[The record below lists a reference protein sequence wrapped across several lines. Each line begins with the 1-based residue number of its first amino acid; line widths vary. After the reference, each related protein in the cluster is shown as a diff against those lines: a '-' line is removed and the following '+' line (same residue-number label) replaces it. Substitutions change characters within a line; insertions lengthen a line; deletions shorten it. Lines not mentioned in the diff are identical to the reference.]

1 MKPTAIGFLIFILS
15 FCLINAEEDTV
26 GNANEYVD
34 EVLNNLRN
42 EPWVVSKIDPLD
54 IPEVNDK
61 NFEIKDGQITG
72 LSTLYRH
79 GDCTL
84 DYDGEIVK
92 VTAQIAVRDVNI
104 HVKYAAKALF
114 FWIKGHADVRV
125 DDLAVRMDLSGR
137 DGKAT
142 LESFKVIYLGKYKIK
157 KITGLSVVLNWLYK
171 LIANAVA
178 KSSRKK
184 IIMAMEEGVAK
195 AVGDLLEKYQLPKL
209 KN

>member
-1 MKPTAIGFLIFILS
+1 MKFMCITFLLFILG
-15 FCLINAEEDTV
+15 FCLINADEDTV

-61 NFEIKDGQITG
+61 NFEIKDGKITG

-84 DYDGEIVK
+84 DYDGEVVK
-92 VTAQIAVRDVNI
+92 VSAQIAVRDVNI

-114 FWIKGHADVRV
+114 FWIKGHADVQV
-125 DDLAVRMDLSGR
+125 DDLGVRMDISGR

-142 LESFKVIYLGKYKIK
+142 LESFKVTFLGKYKIK

-178 KSSRKK
+178 KNSRKK

-209 KN
+209 RN

>member
-1 MKPTAIGFLIFILS
+1 MKFICITFLLFVHGFCF
-15 FCLINAEEDTV
+15 INADEDVV

-34 EVLNNLRN
+34 EVLNNLKN

-61 NFEIKDGQITG
+61 NFEIKDGKITG

-84 DYDGEIVK
+84 DYDGEVVK
-92 VTAQIAVRDVNI
+92 VSAQIAVKDVNI
-104 HVKYAAKALF
+104 HVQYAAKALF
-114 FWIKGHADVRV
+114 FWIKGHADVQV
-125 DDLAVRMDLSGR
+125 DDLAVRMDISGR

-142 LESFKVIYLGKYKIK
+142 LESFKVIELGKYKIK

-209 KN
+209 HN